1 VTITAMANA
10 LALIVARY
18 CGRVAARRALGPV
31 DEIVRQLR
39 RIEAD
44 RLSQR
49 LDIDAA
55 GTELERLVTTLNEM
69 FDRIETSWRV
79 TRRFVADAS
88 HELQTPL
95 AAMRATVELRATSE
109 RGPAE
114 CHEMAADLLA
124 EIDRLSALIRDLRMF
139 ALADAGHLVT
149 APERVDLNTI
159 AEECCDIAR
168 AIAEDRGIRIE
179 VDFRDPLIVLG
190 SPLHLRRAIL
200 NLASNAVAYSP
211 ESSQVCVAV
220 RGVDGHAIVTVQDH
234 GCGIA
239 TDDIPHIFEPFYRA
253 DPDRARHPDGIGLGL
268 AIADQIVRAHG
279 GRIDVVTS
287 TPGEGSTF
295 SLVLP
300 LAPPAR
306 RAPAN

>member
-1 VTITAMANA
+1 VTITATAIA
-10 LALIVARY
+10 LTLIVASYR
-18 CGRVAARRALGPV
+18 RRAAARRELASV

-49 LDIDAA
+49 LRCHA
-55 GTELERLVTTLNEM
+55 GSAELGRLVTALNEM
-69 FDRIETSWRV
+69 LDRIETSSRV

-95 AAMRATVELRATSE
+95 AAMRAAVELAATTE
-109 RGPAE
+109 RDPADSR
-114 CHEMAADLLA
+114 EMAVDLLA
-124 EIDRLSALIRDLRMF
+124 EIERLSALIRDLRLL
-139 ALADAGHLVT
+139 ALADAGHLVA
-149 APERVDLNTI
+149 APERVDLQTI

-179 VDFRDPLIVLG
+179 LDFRDSLIVVG
-190 SPLHLRRAIL
+190 SALHLRRAIL

-211 ESSQVCVAV
+211 ASSKVSVV
-220 RGVDGHAIVTVQDH
+220 MRGVDGHAIVTVQDH

-239 TDDIPHIFEPFYRA
+239 PGDIPHIFEPFYRA
-253 DPDRARHPDGIGLGL
+253 DLARARYPGGIGLGL
-268 AIADQIVRAHG
+268 AIAGQIVRAHG
-279 GRIDVVTS
+279 GRIAVTS
-287 TPGEGSTF
+287 APGEGATF
-295 SLVLP
+295 SIVLP

-306 RAPAN
+306 PAPAN